1 MPEKSEEAL
10 VNLSTP
16 VKVLESVRRVEE
28 AEVPDAP
35 FIVIGDEPKTLNA
48 PQVTVPVQMTEVVA
62 TEPSKD
68 G

>member
-1 MPEKSEEAL
+1 MPEKSEEAF

-16 VKVLESVRRVEE
+16 VKVFESVRRVEE

-35 FIVIGDEPKTLNA
+35 FIVIGDEPRTLKA
-48 PQVTVPVQMTEVVA
+48 PQLTVPVQVTDVVA
-62 TEPSKD
+62 VEPRSD